1 MKAGNWA
8 GLAVLFLLPSC
19 LFPPLLLGVLVCL
32 IGMVIAIQIKPPQT
46 MAGVQTPNGLVQ
58 TSTTAHWSTFER
70 MTGEYA
76 GIYRLFLSET
86 RDDASLNKLR
96 VGDSLAVKPA
106 RTKDERGVTLD
117 YLVVTNSTGR
127 AMGHIPEQLAPKY
140 LDAMKT
146 SGAEFAGRVH
156 HIVKEPTDTVV
167 LVEFDRCDAKYLAER
182 KRRLFWEKDGKALV
196 ICVTITALALAVWAF
211 SVYSG

>member
-76 GIYRLFLSET
+76 GIYRLFLPET

-106 RTKDERGVTLD
+106 RTKNERGVTLD
-117 YLVVTNSTGR
+117 YLVVTNSAGR
-127 AMGHIPEQLAPKY
+127 AMGHIPEQLSPKY

-167 LVEFDRCDAKYLAER
+167 LVEFDRCDAKYLADR
-182 KRRLFWEKDGKALV
+182 KRRLFWDTHEAKIWIAGIVVAFLIAAVVV
-196 ICVTITALALAVWAF
+196 INT
-211 SVYSG
+211 